1 MHAGA
6 YVPVYAPQPD
16 GHGPPPAVAFGKV
29 AADHEDVRVV
39 VIDMYA
45 DDDAD

>member
-16 GHGPPPAVAFGKV
+16 DYGPPPTSATIDT
-29 AADHEDVRVV
+29 AADDEDVRVV